1 MPTEATEA
9 YARRVPHVTEKGY
22 TSNHFLHR
30 GIFAEAQNNVT
41 DSFQTVTAGTHTF
54 TKVNQC

>member
-22 TSNHFLHR
+22 SYQDLLVSKR
-30 GIFAEAQNNVT
+30 AIAP
-41 DSFQTVTAGTHTF
+41 
-54 TKVNQC
+54 VNYQR

>member
-22 TSNHFLHR
+22 MYAKKLSWLTA
-30 GIFAEAQNNVT
+30 GIPGIKLV
-41 DSFQTVTAGTHTF
+41 QTVVMF
-54 TKVNQC
+54 NQCH